1 MAKSFSLRSTLSDGF
16 VVNLD
21 GQYQSEAHAQRA
33 AESYMRHY
41 SDPCGLGVRPAFVA
55 IVDNSLVREVA

>member
-1 MAKSFSLRSTLSDGF
+1 MSASFSLRSTLSDGF

-21 GQYQSEAHAQRA
+21 GKHQSEAHALRA

-41 SDPCGLGVRPAFVA
+41 SDPCGLGLHVVSVA
-55 IVDNSLVREVA
+55 VIDDSLVREAA